1 MKKPIVLRNGKP
13 CISGRSLVGW
23 VRDSAVSAAISTVG
37 CPQARP
43 FTVSRCLAAA
53 VSSANMHWE
62 KEKRL
67 TVHLV
72 HLGLYV
78 WGPKCGRERWK
89 TSFLSWWGQTAWIG
103 RNCRETKN
111 LQITGFWRCW
121 NIGWFVR
128 LEPYLDM
135 GKVKWGRTHLFFW
148 GAHLGLCSILL
159 TFQTFVP

>member
-1 MKKPIVLRNGKP
+1 MESLALAGDPWLGESVTQQLVLP
-13 CISGRSLVGW
+13 SQQ
-23 VRDSAVSAAISTVG
+23 SAALRLVPSLSAGVSQQQWAVG
-37 CPQARP
+37 TCTER
-43 FTVSRCLAAA
+43 
-53 VSSANMHWE
+53 
-62 KEKRL
+62 KRRDWL
-67 TVHLV
+67 HLV

-78 WGPKCGRERWK
+78 WVPKCGREKWK
-89 TSFLSWWGQTAWIG
+89 TSFLSWWGQTAWIC

-128 LEPYLDM
+128 LEPFLDM

-148 GAHLGLCSILL
+148 SAHLGLCSILL